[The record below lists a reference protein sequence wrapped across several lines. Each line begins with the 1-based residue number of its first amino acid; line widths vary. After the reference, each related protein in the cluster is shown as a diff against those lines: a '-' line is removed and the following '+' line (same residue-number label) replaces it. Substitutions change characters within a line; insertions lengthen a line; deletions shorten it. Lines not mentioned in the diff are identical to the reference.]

1 LYRQLAKDLLAS
13 DRPKNL
19 SKDELEQYNV
29 LLEEQ
34 AFPFE
39 EKAIKLHEVNVG
51 RAKDG
56 ADDEWVQKSFAA
68 LAQLNP
74 GRYGKVEIGEQQV
87 ESIGAAP
94 APAPAAATPAGV
106 SAVVIP
112 VAAAVPERAAQ
123 QYAQALQLMKSGRNT
138 DAELEF
144 KEMVV
149 EYPQL
154 SGPQL
159 NLGLLYMRD
168 SRLPEAEATFK
179 AALEHEPANA
189 VAANELGITLRKLG
203 KFTEAEAAYQRTIA
217 AQPNY
222 APAHLN
228 LGVLYDLYLAQPQKA
243 LDEFERYLEIA
254 GDNKQVAGWVVEL
267 RKRVGAPAPAAKKE
281 PA

>member
-1 LYRQLAKDLLAS
+1 
-13 DRPKNL
+13 
-19 SKDELEQYNV
+19 
-29 LLEEQ
+29 
-34 AFPFE
+34 
-39 EKAIKLHEVNVG
+39 
-51 RAKDG
+51 
-56 ADDEWVQKSFAA
+56 
-68 LAQLNP
+68 
-74 GRYGKVEIGEQQV
+74 
-87 ESIGAAP
+87 
-94 APAPAAATPAGV
+94 V
-106 SAVVIP
+106 SV
-112 VAAAVPERAAQ
+112 VAAAPVVPERAAQ
-123 QYAQALQLMKSGRNT
+123 QYAKALQLMKSGRNT

-144 KEMVV
+144 KELVV

-159 NLGLLYMRD
+159 NLGLLYLRD

-189 VAANELGITLRKLG
+189 VAGNELGIVERKLG
-203 KFTEAEAAYQRTIA
+203 KFAEAEAAYQRTIA
-217 AQPNY
+217 AEPNY

-243 LDEFERYLEIA
+243 LDQFERYLEIA